1 MKVYILRG
9 VSGSGKS
16 TWAKKK
22 AQEDPEGT
30 SICSADDYFRDKE
43 GNYNFNPSKLT
54 DAHNFC
60 FQKFVLC
67 ATQNFFNI
75 IVDNTNTQLWE
86 MSPYV
91 AYARLHQ
98 YEVEFIHFD
107 CDCSVAAKRNKHGV
121 PERTVNQMAVRM
133 EKLLPFWG
141 KETIINT
148 EEV

>member
-1 MKVYILRG
+1 MKIYILRG
-9 VSGSGKS
+9 ISGSGKS

-30 SICSADDYFRDKE
+30 VICSADNYFYDKK
-43 GNYNFNPSKLT
+43 GNYNFDPSKLS
-54 DAHNFC
+54 DAHNSC
-60 FQKFVLC
+60 FQKFVLSVP
-67 ATQNFFNI
+67 QNFTI
-75 IVDNTNTQLWE
+75 IVDNTNTKLWE

-91 AYARLHQ
+91 SFANLYNA
-98 YEVEFIHFD
+98 EIEFVYFD

-141 KETIINT
+141 KETILNT